1 MTGFGAVYLREIR
14 SAAGTLA
21 SWTTLAVAGFLV
33 SLVFIV
39 MVLVPSGPVT
49 LQPVMG
55 VSAWI
60 LLLVAP
66 AMAMRSF
73 SDERRQGTWEILQ
86 TAPINELGIVLG
98 KFAANLCQLVLLGV
112 PIVILG
118 LILEIYGRP
127 DWGEIGCGLL
137 GLFLAGSCWLALG
150 MLASTAS
157 ESQLVSYLLAL
168 FSSLALVLLTRLLP
182 SLVPADW
189 APMLFSIDPTRRT
202 NDFALGLLDTSNVTY
217 FLLITIGLLWL
228 TTLSAS
234 RRPGVALSSLRVVR
248 AFVEVLGVA
257 AAMIAGIA
265 LLDLPELRNAFDL
278 TRTRAYALDDS
289 TIELLEKLPG
299 EEGDWS
305 IHLLAVESEN
315 DPLVLKQVDE
325 VLSRFEEASPALV
338 ADRIDP
344 LDPQSLQAFEDLLT
358 RLRTVYRDEVV
369 AYEDAIDGARIA
381 YGDLVDFA
389 VEVLPS
395 IRALIAQLPAD
406 DPIAK
411 EVTTLARA
419 LTRLPADSGEL
430 ETFID
435 KGLRADGA
443 RPIPDHEGVRTAL
456 QTTLEFWSDQ
466 LIATARLLQQWSS
479 SNGLPLEVRRWAQ
492 QSGPGFN
499 TIATEL
505 AMSADLL
512 DRLEPLALSEA
523 SRAIQGGEAA
533 IVIAPDSGAAVIPAW
548 QLFPRRTLDAGDGT
562 VRLDRRFRGE
572 EVLSGAIRSLQMDL
586 RPWVVFV
593 HSEEQRLL
601 QPTQNGNDLFA
612 LSDALRAARFEVE
625 EWNVNG
631 GDRPIPPSNVRPVWV
646 VIPPLSREGL
656 EISQR
661 EQALLRATGTLIEQG
676 EPVLLSLGRSIL
688 PVLGR
693 PDPWVDIAASLGVQ
707 PDTTRVILERIAVD
721 ETSFESQ
728 QWQKMPAPISTVDH
742 PLAEAVGT
750 QALMILEPISLGAS
764 DSKAVKA
771 LWAVE
776 PGPTRWL
783 EEDWRSEII
792 ERRAEIP
799 EEARFTEPQPV
810 VVAVEFERADGT
822 NQRAMVVGGVG
833 WLVSAVAD
841 LTRSLGGER
850 QVLEAPGNRALLLA
864 GTAWLASLD
873 ELVPSSGAIASTS
886 RIEGLSPVVRTVCGI
901 LLLGVM
907 PIGLFVVG
915 GFVVFSRRRA

>member
-1 MTGFGAVYLREIR
+1 MKGFSAVFLREIR

-55 VSAWI
+55 ISAWI

-98 KFAANLCQLVLLGV
+98 KFGANLCQLVLLGV

-118 LILEIYGRP
+118 FILEVYGRP

-182 SLVPADW
+182 SVVPADW

-202 NDFALGLLDTSNVTY
+202 NDFALGLLDTSNVAY

-228 TTLSAS
+228 TTLSAG
-234 RRPGVALSSLRVVR
+234 RKPGVSLSPLRVIR
-248 AFVEVLGVA
+248 ALFEVFGVVA
-257 AAMIAGIA
+257 VVIAGSA

-278 TRTRAYALDDS
+278 TRTRAYALDES
-289 TIELLEKLPG
+289 TLELLEELPG
-299 EEGDWS
+299 EEGSWS

-315 DPLVLKQVDE
+315 DSLVLKQVDE
-325 VLSRFEEASPALV
+325 VLSRFQEASPALV

-344 LDPQSLQAFEDLLT
+344 LDPESLQAFEELLA
-358 RLRTVYRDEVV
+358 RLRAVYSEEVV
-369 AYEDAIDGARIA
+369 AYEGAIDEARAA
-381 YGDLVDFA
+381 YEDLVDFA
-389 VEVLPS
+389 ITVLPS
-395 IRALIAQLPAD
+395 IRTLIAQLPTD
-406 DPIAK
+406 DPIAT

-430 ETFID
+430 ETFIE

-443 RPIPDHEGVRTAL
+443 RPIPDHEGVRAAL

-466 LIATARLLQQWSS
+466 LTATARLLQEWTSS
-479 SNGLPLEVRRWAQ
+479 SGLPLEVRRWAQ
-492 QSGPGFN
+492 QARPGF
-499 TIATEL
+499 TAIATDL
-505 AMSADLL
+505 AMSADTL
-512 DRLEPLALSEA
+512 DQLEPLALSEA

-548 QLFPRRTLDAGDGT
+548 QLFPRRTLDVGDGT

-572 EVLSGAIRSLQMDL
+572 EVLAGAIRSLQMAQ

-593 HSEEQRLL
+593 HSEDQRLL

-612 LSDALRAARFEVE
+612 MSDALRAARFEVE
-625 EWNVNG
+625 EWNVTG

-646 VIPPLSREGL
+646 VIPPLTREGL
-656 EISQR
+656 EISKR
-661 EQALLRATGTLIEQG
+661 EQALLRSTTTLIDEG

-693 PDPWVDIAASLGVQ
+693 PDPWVEVAASLGVQ

-721 ETSFESQ
+721 ETSYEAQ
-728 QWQKMPAPISTVDH
+728 QWQKIPAPVSEVTH
-742 PLAEAVGT
+742 PLAQAVGT
-750 QALMILEPISLGAS
+750 QALMILEPISLGTS
-764 DSKAVKA
+764 GSEAVQT
-771 LWAVE
+771 LWAVQSS
-776 PGPTRWL
+776 PTRWL
-783 EEDWRSEII
+783 EEDWRSDII
-792 ERRAEIP
+792 QQRADIP
-799 EEARFTEPQPV
+799 EDARFEDAQPV
-810 VVAVEFERADGT
+810 VVAVEFERDDGRR
-822 NQRAMVVGGVG
+822 QRALVVGGVG

-841 LTRSLGGER
+841 LARSLGGER

-864 GTAWLASLD
+864 GSAWLASLD
-873 ELVPSSGAIASTS
+873 ELVPSSGSIASTS
-886 RIEGLSPVVRTVCGI
+886 RIEGLSPVTRTVCGI
-901 LLLGVM
+901 LLLGVL
-907 PIGLFVVG
+907 PVGLFLVG
-915 GFVVFSRRRA
+915 GGVVLSRRRA